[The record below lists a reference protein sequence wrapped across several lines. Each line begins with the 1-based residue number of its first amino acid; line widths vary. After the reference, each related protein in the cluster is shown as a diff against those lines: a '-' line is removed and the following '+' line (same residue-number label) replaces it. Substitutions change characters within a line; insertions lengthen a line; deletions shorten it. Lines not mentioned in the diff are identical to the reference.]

1 MEKKMYLAPET
12 SIVVLKDSLCDA
24 TVFGIGSQGK
34 STTDQWS
41 KGQDFDDDEDF
52 DESPWEE

>member
-1 MEKKMYLAPET
+1 MKKKMYLAPET
-12 SIVVLKDSLCDA
+12 SIVVLKDSLCDMTFA
-24 TVFGIGSQGK
+24 MSNGS
-34 STTDQWS
+34 TDDQWS